1 MEQNILT
8 WFITAAGGGLTWFVY
23 TLSNRVTALE
33 TKDEQRQRDS
43 SKIDQ
48 ILAEI
53 MDVKLKINSIEAHI
67 NQDRIEKES
76 LKSEIHSIRSEVE
89 ALIRSNVR

>member
-89 ALIRSNVR
+89 ALIRGNVR